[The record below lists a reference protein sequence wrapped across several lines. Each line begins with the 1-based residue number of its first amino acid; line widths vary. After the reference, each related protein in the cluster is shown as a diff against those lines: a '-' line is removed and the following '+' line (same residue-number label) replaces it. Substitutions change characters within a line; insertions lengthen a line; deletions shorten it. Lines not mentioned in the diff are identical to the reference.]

1 MLHSAHPAKRNPS
14 AGQAHPRHQLGGH
27 GQQLKAP
34 ASKPNSNKILSPSQ
48 APRVPGS
55 QDPGLA
61 MLRNL
66 AVGRI
71 GSGRWSERWASL
83 AVPPGS
89 GPGRYQ
95 RSAVRIP
102 RMYCIRLDRLVFFSS
117 LPLAAQDQAGRR
129 KAARG
134 SGGLWLERVPA
145 VTGGPPGLGCYRIRL
160 GLKDSDGPPGAW
172 ANSRPTSPQGAR
184 RGPQVC
190 VLVISTIA
198 SSVSIAPSVSGRDAF
213 DDAVDEM
220 KADVMPSAARALEHA
235 GR

>member
-1 MLHSAHPAKRNPS
+1 MLHSAHPARRNPS
-14 AGQAHPRHQLGGH
+14 AGQAQPRHQLGGH

-34 ASKPNSNKILSPSQ
+34 AKRNPTPTETCRH
-48 APRVPGS
+48 PRVPGS

-71 GSGRWSERWASL
+71 GAGRWSRRWASL

-89 GPGRYQ
+89 GPQRYPATI
-95 RSAVRIP
+95 RRTNTSVR
-102 RMYCIRLDRLVFFSS
+102 CIAYSVRLDRPVFFSS
-117 LPLAAQDQAGRR
+117 LLLAAQHQTG
-129 KAARG
+129 AAKSSKG

-145 VTGGPPGLGCYRIRL
+145 VTGGPPGLGRCRIWL

-172 ANSRPTSPQGAR
+172 ANSRPTKSTGAR

-198 SSVSIAPSVSGRDAF
+198 SSVSIALSVSGRDAF
-213 DDAVDEM
+213 GDAV
-220 KADVMPSAARALEHA
+220 R
-235 GR
+235 